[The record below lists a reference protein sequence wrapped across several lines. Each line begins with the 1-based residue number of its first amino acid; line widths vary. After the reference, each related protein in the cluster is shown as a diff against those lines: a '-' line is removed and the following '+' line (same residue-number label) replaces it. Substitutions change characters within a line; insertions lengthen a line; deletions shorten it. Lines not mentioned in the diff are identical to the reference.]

1 MKKLVLLG
9 LIVSISSFA
18 GEFKHKVSSFN
29 KAKKILKKIYPE
41 YKTFYCGCDYS
52 YRTKKV
58 DVSKCGYVPLGNYK
72 GFIDFEHISA
82 AQSWGQS
89 FKEWREGDP
98 RCVTKKG
105 KKYKGRRCANK
116 NPKYKAMEADLHNLV
131 PALPELNR
139 RRKNYTLTE
148 ISGEERKYG
157 KCDFEISNKKA
168 EPRDSVKGNVARAL
182 FYMQDR
188 YGIKVISNKQK
199 KLYEAWNKMDKV
211 TLEDC
216 RINAL
221 KAKYQGNDNPFITKY
236 CKK

>member
-1 MKKLVLLG
+1 MKFLIVLLVLLTG
-9 LIVSISSFA
+9 NVLA
-18 GEFKHKVSSFN
+18 NDFKHNISSFN

-52 YRTKKV
+52 YKTKKV
-58 DVSKCGYVPLGNYK
+58 DTSKCGYKKKGDYK

-98 RCVTKKG
+98 KCVTKKG

-148 ISGEERKYG
+148 IAGEKREWG
-157 KCDFEISNKKA
+157 KCDFEIENRKA
-168 EPRDSVKGNVARAL
+168 EPRDEVKGDVARAL

-199 KLYEAWNKMDKV
+199 KLYEAWDKLDPV
-211 TLEDC
+211 DDEER
-216 RINAL
+216 RINCL
-221 KAKYQGNDNPFITKY
+221 KAKYQGNANKFVGE
-236 CKK
+236 CK